1 MFEGAA
7 QIAVS
12 DSRSGRWVIPVR
24 AGFWSFLKVSQPVF
38 FIWQLM
44 AHRALA
50 SSGQISAPYLPRN
63 MVHIEDD
70 TAIRH
75 SARISASAHQG
86 ERAKSGK
93 TPDTGS

>member
-50 SSGQISAPYLPRN
+50 SSGQISAPYLP
-63 MVHIEDD
+63 
-70 TAIRH
+70 
-75 SARISASAHQG
+75 
-86 ERAKSGK
+86 
-93 TPDTGS
+93 P